1 VLQGWSF
8 LGNGVVYGQGI
19 RCVGG
24 SLKRLYVKTA
34 SGGSITAPETGDVPV
49 SAQSAA
55 KGDTILAGQSRWYL
69 VYYRDPIVP
78 GGLRGCEH
86 VQLHA
91 DGSGAVAALRFRY
104 AIVPIAAALAPMAG
118 AQTTTLVTHGVS
130 GQSDAGSLYAEISAD
145 GRFVAY
151 QSAATNLVP
160 NDTNGVP
167 DVFLYDVATG
177 TTIRVSVDSAGN
189 QGNDDCLEP
198 ALSLDGRFVAIF
210 AYATNLVPGD
220 TNGKPDIFVRDVQ
233 AGTTVRASLG
243 AGGVESDGASRYP
256 SISRDGRFVAFESQ
270 GTNLVPSDANGARDV
285 FVRDLVAGTTVRAS
299 ESAAGV
305 EGDGDSLDA
314 SISPDGRFVAFESV
328 ATNLVPGDGNGASD
342 VFVKDLQTGAIVR
355 VSVDSSGNE
364 GQRPQP
370 RPVALPT
377 SVSPCPSRARPRTS
391 SRATGTGTRISSST
405 TSSRGRRSG
414 RASRRRG
421 RRRTPARTT
430 GRSPRTGGTWRSSAW
445 PRTSSRPTRTRASTS
460 SCATSWR
467 GRRSASASARS
478 GSRATGTASTP
489 AISPGGRYVAFDS
502 WSENLVVGD
511 ANLVRDIFL
520 HDRYSPFRPFCAGD
534 GSLPTSCPCGN
545 LGFAGHGCY
554 NSSVPAGRVARRERR
569 DEPRHGAAER
579 GRRAADGA
587 VRSSCRAT
595 RASRRGSRSATA
607 CAACRGR

>member
-1 VLQGWSF
+1 
-8 LGNGVVYGQGI
+8 
-19 RCVGG
+19 
-24 SLKRLYVKTA
+24 
-34 SGGSITAPETGDVPV
+34 
-49 SAQSAA
+49 
-55 KGDTILAGQSRWYL
+55 
-69 VYYRDPIVP
+69 
-78 GGLRGCEH
+78 
-86 VQLHA
+86 
-91 DGSGAVAALRFRY
+91 
-104 AIVPIAAALAPMAG
+104 MAG

-364 GQRPQP
+364 GNGPSHDPWLSDLGLAVSFTSEASNLVAGDGNGYEDLFVHDLVAGTTQR
-370 RPVALPT
+370 A
-377 SVSPCPSRARPRTS
+377 SVSTSGTQAHTGAYDGTLSADGRYVAFFSLASNLVPSDTN
-391 SRATGTGTRISSST
+391 SRVDIFVRDLVAGTTERVSV
-405 TSSRGRRSG
+405 
-414 RASRRRG
+414 
-421 RRRTPARTT
+421 
-430 GRSPRTGGTWRSSAW
+430 
-445 PRTSSRPTRTRASTS
+445 
-460 SCATSWR
+460 
-467 GRRSASASARS
+467 
-478 GSRATGTASTP
+478 GSLGQQGDGDCFYP

-554 NSSVPAGRVARRERR
+554 NSSVPAGASLVASGETSPDTVLLSAAGER
-569 DEPRHGAAER
+569 PTALSIFLQGNASLAT
-579 GRRAADGA
+579 GVAFGDG
-587 VRSSCRAT
+587 VRCVSGTLKRLYVKS
-595 RASRRGSRSATA
+595 ASGGA
-607 CAACRGR
+607 CAAPLPGDPSITARSAALGAPILPGDTRYYQVYYRDSAAAFCPPETFNATNGVRIGW